1 MEYKDYYKVLGV
13 ERDAAA
19 KDIKRAYRK
28 LAVKYHPDKNPG
40 DQKAE
45 DQFKEINEAYE
56 VLGDQTK
63 RARYDQLGSSYQAWE
78 RMGGRQ
84 GGFDWSQWT
93 NAPGGTYVDMG
104 DLGELF
110 GSGGFSDFFRTIF
123 GGMAAQ
129 SARTSGGRS
138 RGRDLEQHVTISLQ
152 EAYSGAT
159 RSMTRDGRK
168 LEVRIP
174 PGARSGTRVRLAGQ
188 GESGAASAGDLF
200 LVVDVADTP
209 ALEREGDDLRLEVT
223 TDLYTAILGGEVE
236 VQTPGGPVLLRL
248 PRGSQPGQTFRLR
261 GRGMPKLQSATQ
273 RGDLYAR
280 LKVTLPSSLSPEETE
295 LFERLAALR
304 R

>member
-56 VLGDQTK
+56 VLGDPTK

-129 SARTSGGRS
+129 SARPSGGRS

-152 EAYSGAT
+152 EAYSGTT
-159 RSMTRDGRK
+159 RSMTRDGRT

-174 PGARSGTRVRLAGQ
+174 PGARSGTRVRLAGK

-209 ALEREGDDLRLEVT
+209 TLEREGDDLRLEVT

>member
-56 VLGDQTK
+56 VLGDPTK

-110 GSGGFSDFFRTIF
+110 GGGGFSDFFRTIF

-129 SARTSGGRS
+129 SARPSGGRS
-138 RGRDLEQHVTISLQ
+138 RGRDLEQRVTISLQ
-152 EAYSGAT
+152 EAYSGTT
-159 RSMTRDGRK
+159 RSMTRDGRT

-174 PGARSGTRVRLAGQ
+174 PGARSGTRVRLAGK

-209 ALEREGDDLRLEVT
+209 TLEREGDDLRLEVT

>member
-13 ERDAAA
+13 ERGAAA

-56 VLGDQTK
+56 VLGDPTK

-152 EAYSGAT
+152 EAYSGTT

-200 LVVDVADTP
+200 LVVDVADAP
-209 ALEREGDDLRLEVT
+209 ALEREGDDLRLEVI

-280 LKVTLPSSLSPEETE
+280 LKVTLPSSLTPEETE